1 MKLSKK
7 LLCFVIIA
15 LLASLVGV
23 PNPVQSQDITQ
34 QSKLVVFESVGSTT

>member
-23 PNPVQSQDITQ
+23 ANPVQSQDITQ

>member
-7 LLCFVIIA
+7 LLCFAVIA
-15 LLASLVGV
+15 LLASLIGV
-23 PNPVQSQDITQ
+23 PNPAQSQDITQ